1 MLMPMLQMTPQNH
14 LAVNIEPPS
23 LWSTESI
30 CYSEK
35 VVWIDAPKTVEVYRT
50 EKTRDEQG
58 VYEGDTGALFWHKML
73 TKAVRRTWWPSL
85 TSPWANKD
93 TIYGID
99 KPPSLPHWLH
109 QLPILAIRCAQ
120 SNTNILCCC
129 HVYADRTKQ
138 FGNVGKSKPT
148 HICKPWPPKF
158 VCKYD

>member
-1 MLMPMLQMTPQNH
+1 MTPKIH

-23 LWSTESI
+23 FWSTKRI

-35 VVWIDAPKTVEVYRT
+35 TVWRDAPKTEHGSAQNR
-50 EKTRDEQG
+50 EKQWWTRE
-58 VYEGDTGALFWHKML
+58 YEGDTGALFWHKML

-85 TSPWANKD
+85 TSPWTNKD

-109 QLPILAIRCAQ
+109 QLPTLAIRCAQ

-129 HVYADRTKQ
+129 QVYADGTKQ
-138 FGNVGKSKPT
+138 FGHVGKSKHT

-158 VCKYD
+158 VLEYD